1 MRRCLSLSIGMRYYN
16 KTRMDFRWI
25 DRSALGLSGLC
36 LVHCL
41 AGSLLLAAL
50 SVTGGFLWSH
60 QVHMVGLAFA
70 IPLAAFGLW
79 RGVARH
85 GRWLIAAIGGLGIGL
100 MAGALVAAHGAAA
113 EVFYTVLGVTLLGVA
128 HFLNLRWS
136 A

>member
-1 MRRCLSLSIGMRYYN
+1 
-16 KTRMDFRWI
+16 MDFRWI

-50 SVTGGFLWSH
+50 SASGGFIWSH
-60 QVHMVGLAFA
+60 EVHMVGLVVA

-79 RGVARH
+79 RGARKH
-85 GRWLIAAIGGLGIGL
+85 GRWLVAAIGGLGIGL
-100 MAGALVAAHGAAA
+100 MAGALFTTHGASA
-113 EVFYTVLGVTLLGVA
+113 EVAYTVLGVSFLGAA
-128 HFLNLRWS
+128 HLLNLRWS

>member
-1 MRRCLSLSIGMRYYN
+1 MNRDS
-16 KTRMDFRWI
+16 WI

-50 SVTGGFLWSH
+50 SITGGFMWSH
-60 QVHMVGLAFA
+60 EVHMIGLVVA

-79 RGVARH
+79 RGVQRH
-85 GRWLIAAIGGLGIGL
+85 GRWLAAALGGLGLGL
-100 MAGALVAAHGAAA
+100 MTGALFAAHGAAS
-113 EVFYTVLGVTLLGVA
+113 EIFYTVLGVSLLGIA
-128 HFLNLRWS
+128 HLLNLRWS